1 MLEHMDRIPIGETN
15 PDDEPGNVVPLRGS
29 TGGEPEGA
37 AADEE
42 EMSYEEALAADLRDP
57 QDEEEQPGSSIP
69 GAGIA
74 GLLEQGMR
82 VGAGMFSAGATAFAD
97 ALRASMPETDRAAES
112 GQDPAATLIGA
123 GLGAAVTATEAAATA
138 AADAADAMAPVI
150 SWIIDPKFAKQATE
164 VAGGATRVLDG
175 QWKAAQAET
184 LNAAS
189 SFLSVLVPEIVKGVM
204 DQVDLTAMVRERVD
218 VNAIVEDV
226 DLDRIMERVDID
238 AVVAKVDMDAIID
251 RVDVQR
257 VIGTVDLNEVVD
269 GVDIERIVERVDI
282 ISIVDRLDLAAIA
295 QEVIDDVDLP
305 AIVRESS
312 GAMASESV
320 QTVRVQSMNAD
331 RLVSRIV
338 DKVLR
343 REARDLDPPQET

>member
-1 MLEHMDRIPIGETN
+1 MLRPMDRIPIGETPSN
-15 PDDEPGNVVPLRGS
+15 EQQDNVVPLRVPPPD
-29 TGGEPEGA
+29 EDIE
-37 AADEE
+37 ADDR
-42 EMSYEEALAADLRDP
+42 EMSYEEVLAADLGDP
-57 QDEEEQPGSSIP
+57 QEDEDAPSSSLP
-69 GAGIA
+69 GAGVA

-97 ALRASMPETDRAAES
+97 ALRATMPDRDEHAEPE
-112 GQDPAATLIGA
+112 QDPAATLAGA
-123 GLGAAVTATEAAATA
+123 GLGAAVTAAEAAASA
-138 AADAADAMAPVI
+138 ATNAAEAMAPLI
-150 SWIIDPKFAKQATE
+150 SWIVDPKFAKQATE

-184 LNAAS
+184 LEAAS
-189 SFLSVLVPEIVKGVM
+189 SFLSILVPEIVKGVM
-204 DQVDLTAMVRERVD
+204 DQVDLTALVRERVD

-226 DLDRIMERVDID
+226 DLDKIM
-238 AVVAKVDMDAIID
+238 D

-282 ISIVDRLDLAAIA
+282 TSIIDRLDLGAIA

-305 AIVRESS
+305 AIVRDST
-312 GAMASESV
+312 GAMASEGV
-320 QTVRVQSMNAD
+320 QTVRMQSMNAD

-343 REARDLDPPQET
+343 REARDLDPSSGDR

>member
-1 MLEHMDRIPIGETN
+1 MLGPMDRIPIGDT
-15 PDDEPGNVVPLRGS
+15 PSDDDLDNVVHLHGPS
-29 TGGEPEGA
+29 EEEVDV
-37 AADEE
+37 ADER
-42 EMSYEEALAADLRDP
+42 EMSYEEALAADMDDP
-57 QDEEEQPGSSIP
+57 QDEEDPTGSAIP
-69 GAGIA
+69 GAGVA

-82 VGAGMFSAGATAFAD
+82 VGAGMFSVGATAFAD
-97 ALRASMPETDRAAES
+97 ALRRSMPDRDETAETP
-112 GQDPAATLIGA
+112 QDPAATMAGA
-123 GLGAAVTATEAAATA
+123 GLGAAITAAEAAASA
-138 AADAADAMAPVI
+138 ATNAADAMAPLI

-164 VAGGATRVLDG
+164 VAAGATRVLDG
-175 QWKAAQAET
+175 QWKVAQAEAMD
-184 LNAAS
+184 AAS
-189 SFLSVLVPEIVKGVM
+189 SFLSILVPEIMKGVM
-204 DQVDLTAMVRERVD
+204 DQVDLTALVKERVD

-226 DLDRIMERVDID
+226 DLDRIMDRVDID
-238 AVVAKVDMDAIID
+238 AIVAKVDVDAIID

-282 ISIVDRLDLAAIA
+282 TSIIDRLDLGAIA

-312 GAMASESV
+312 GAMASEGV

-331 RLVSRIV
+331 RLVSRII

-343 REARDLDPPQET
+343 REARDLDAPSGDR